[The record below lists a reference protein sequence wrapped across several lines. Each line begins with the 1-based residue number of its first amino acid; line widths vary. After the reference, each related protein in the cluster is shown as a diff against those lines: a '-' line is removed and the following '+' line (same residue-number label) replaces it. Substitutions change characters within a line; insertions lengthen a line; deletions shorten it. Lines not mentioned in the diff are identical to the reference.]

1 MRKIF
6 FVVTVISV
14 FLLSSYA
21 TASTSTL
28 GVYPDKVVIGTFQAL
43 SGPYAI
49 IGKGMLKGMKAYFN
63 WINSKGGVNG
73 RKIELLAYD
82 DQLNPSVTV
91 TDVKRMVE
99 QDHVF
104 AIVGGLGTYGCLAVM
119 NYLNEHHVPFVYQ
132 GSGSPL
138 LSNPPKKYIFP
149 VQPNYNLEGHLIAKF
164 LVEKEKKSKIAIMYM
179 NNDIGQEGFSA
190 VKDQL
195 SKYGMKPFLSI
206 AYNPTSSDFSSEII
220 KLMNANP
227 DSLVIYGL
235 ITDTIRIITQLR
247 QYGLNIP
254 VVTIYP
260 NADPAFVKLGGK
272 AVEGTI
278 LTAWVP
284 IPTKDNSA
292 FTKKFEKY
300 LEIYQKTYPKQIPS
314 SYAAAGFIA
323 AEVFTHALELAGPN
337 PSREGLV
344 HALESFKNW
353 NGILAQQITFSPT
366 EREGK
371 KSMYFIK
378 IENGQF
384 VPITGWISE
393 K

>member
-1 MRKIF
+1 MKRLIF
-6 FVVTVISV
+6 VWIILLLFVTSFTFAAEV
-14 FLLSSYA
+14 SSP
-21 TASTSTL
+21 
-28 GVYPDKVVIGTFQAL
+28 GVYPNKIVIGTFQAL

-63 WINSKGGVNG
+63 WVNKNGGVYG
-73 RKIELLAYD
+73 RKIDLIVYD
-82 DQLNPSVTV
+82 DQLNPALTV
-91 TDVKRMVE
+91 PDVKRMVE

-119 NYLNEHHVPFVYQ
+119 NYLEKNHVPFVYQ

-149 VQPNYNLEGHLIAKF
+149 VQPNYNLEGRLIAKF
-164 LVEKEKKSKIAIMYM
+164 LVKNEKKKKIAVMYM
-179 NNDIGQEGFSA
+179 NNDIGQEGFTA
-190 VKDQL
+190 IKDQL
-195 SKYGMKPFLSI
+195 SKYNLKPFISI
-206 AYNPTSSDFSSEII
+206 AYNPTNSDFSSEII
-220 KLMNANP
+220 KLMNVNP

-235 ITDTIRIITQLR
+235 LTDTIRIITQLR
-247 QYGLNIP
+247 QYGLDIP

-260 NADPAFVKLGGK
+260 NADPAFIKLGGK

-278 LTAWVP
+278 LTGWVP
-284 IPTKDNSA
+284 IPTKNNPK

-300 LEIYQKTYPKQIPS
+300 IKIYQETYPKQIPS

-323 AEVFTHALELAGPN
+323 GEVFTHALRLAG
-337 PSREGLV
+337 SHLTRDGLV
-344 HALESFKNW
+344 KALDEFKNW
-353 NGILAQQITFSPT
+353 NGILAQDITFTPT
-366 EREGK
+366 DREGK
-371 KSMYFIK
+371 TSMYFMK

-384 VPITGWISE
+384 VPITGWMSL